1 MSSPRHILLA
11 VDDSP
16 ASTKAVDLVADM
28 AQRLESKV
36 TVVHVREA
44 NAFLRLAS
52 AAAGINQPVE
62 EEDLETRRDG
72 QQLLERVR
80 ERLAGAGVETTVEL
94 GEAVHGAAAA
104 VIVESAKRLGAD
116 LIVIGSHGRGELA
129 SAILGGTAYKVVH
142 LAHEPVLV
150 VR

>member
-1 MSSPRHILLA
+1 MGSPRHILLA
-11 VDDSP
+11 VDGSA
-16 ASTKAVDLVADM
+16 ASAKAVDLVVDM
-28 AQRLESKV
+28 AQRLHSKV

-44 NAFLRLAS
+44 SALLRLAS
-52 AAAGINQPVE
+52 AAAGIDEPVE
-62 EEDLETRRDG
+62 EEDLETHREG
-72 QQLLERVR
+72 LELLDRVR
-80 ERLAGAGVETTVEL
+80 DRLAAAGVEATVEL
-94 GEAVHGAAAA
+94 GESVHGAVAAI
-104 VIVESAKRLGAD
+104 IVDSAKRLGAD